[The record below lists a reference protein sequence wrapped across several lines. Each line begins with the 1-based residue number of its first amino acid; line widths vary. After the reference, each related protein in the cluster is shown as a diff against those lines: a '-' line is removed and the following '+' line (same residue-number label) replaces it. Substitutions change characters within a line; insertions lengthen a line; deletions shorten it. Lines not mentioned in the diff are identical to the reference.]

1 MVLIDRSAAGVVRAA
16 LTDTPVV
23 VLNGPRQVGKTT
35 LTQRISYPGSHD
47 FATLDDE
54 ASRQAA
60 REDARSF
67 VTRPVDTFV
76 IDEAQLEPSL
86 FRAIKAEVD
95 RDRRPGRFLLTGSS
109 RLLSAPDMAASL
121 VGRVETI
128 DLWPFSQGE
137 LDGVTDPFVDVLFNA
152 PVQLI
157 RNGQVTRR
165 KVIDRIVT
173 GGYPEIV
180 NRQPNRRAQ
189 WFDNYLTTIT
199 QSVIRDISSIERL
212 AEIPRLLRLCA
223 ARTGNELN
231 ISAIASEL
239 GFPSRTVDGYIELL
253 SQAFL
258 AQRIPAWSTNLSRKV
273 VRRPKLIITDTG
285 LAAHLIGT
293 TDSTTDRPGG
303 PFGQLLETFVANEI
317 GKQLTWSVERPSL
330 WHFRDRDGAEVD
342 LVLEHPDG
350 RVVGIEI
357 KATSTPSGSDLRGLR
372 YLADRLGDRFHFG
385 VLLHTAPEATRFG
398 PNIAAL
404 PVSALWTPVT

>member
-1 MVLIDRSAAGVVRAA
+1 MTLLERSAAAIVQEA

-23 VLNGPRQVGKTT
+23 VINGPRQVGKTT
-35 LTQRISYPGSHD
+35 LTQRIAYQGSHD
-47 FATLDDE
+47 FVSLDDE
-54 ASRQAA
+54 PSLEAA
-60 REDARSF
+60 RQDVRNF
-67 VTRPVDTFV
+67 VSRPVDTFV
-76 IDEAQLEPSL
+76 IDEAQLEPRL

-95 RDRRPGRFLLTGSS
+95 RDRRPGRFVLTGSS

-137 LDGVTDPFVDVLFNA
+137 LGGVKDTFVDVLFEA

-157 RNGQVTRR
+157 RNGGTSRQQV
-165 KVIDRIVT
+165 VDRIIT

-180 NRQPNRRAQ
+180 NRSQQRRGQ
-189 WFDNYLTTIT
+189 WFKSYLTTIT
-199 QSVIRDISSIERL
+199 QSVIRDISAVEHL
-212 AEIPRLLRLCA
+212 AEIPKLLQLCA
-223 ARTGNELN
+223 TRTGNELN
-231 ISAIASEL
+231 VSAVANDL
-239 GFPSRTVDGYIELL
+239 GLPGRTVDGYLAVL
-253 SQAFL
+253 AQAFL
-258 AQRIPAWSTNLSRKV
+258 IERIPAWSTNLSKKV
-273 VRRPKLIITDTG
+273 IRRPKLVMTDTG
-285 LAAHLIGT
+285 LAAHLIRASG
-293 TDSTTDRPGG
+293 STTDRVGG

-317 GKQLTWSVERPSL
+317 RKQLTWSTETPSL

-350 RVVGIEI
+350 RVVGIEV
-357 KATSTPSGSDLRGLR
+357 KATSTPSSADLRGLHF
-372 YLADRLGDRFHFG
+372 LADRLGDRFHFG